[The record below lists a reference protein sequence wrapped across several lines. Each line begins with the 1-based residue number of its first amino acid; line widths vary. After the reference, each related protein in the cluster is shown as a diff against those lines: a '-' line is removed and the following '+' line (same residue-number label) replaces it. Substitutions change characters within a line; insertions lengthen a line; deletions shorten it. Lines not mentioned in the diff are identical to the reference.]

1 MDDKIAREAIELVR
15 KRLEERNIEVPKIMV
30 IGYGG
35 IGGLPGFT
43 DLERMERE
51 SQASFLE
58 LESYAREMEHE
69 HPIGNNFMPR
79 SSRQEVTHGKTNS
92 WPTPKRRGRK

>member
-15 KRLEERNIEVPKIMV
+15 KRLEERNIEVPKIML

-35 IGGLPGFT
+35 IARFPGIV
-43 DLERMERE
+43 DIERMEQE
-51 SQASFLE
+51 SRASFLE

>member
-1 MDDKIAREAIELVR
+1 MDDKTMRDALEIVRERLAEHDIDITKVAIL
-15 KRLEERNIEVPKIMV
+15 
-30 IGYGG
+30 GG
-35 IGGLPGFT
+35 AGFT
-43 DLERMERE
+43 LPSFMDISMMELE

>member
-1 MDDKIAREAIELVR
+1 MDDKTLRDALEIVRE
-15 KRLEERNIEVPKIMV
+15 RLKERNIEVPKIMLV
-30 IGYGG
+30 GYGG
-35 IGGLPGFT
+35 ASVGYNLPNFME
-43 DLERMERE
+43 LESR
-51 SQASFLE
+51 ANFLE

-69 HPIGNNFMPR
+69 HPIGNNFRPR

>member
-1 MDDKIAREAIELVR
+1 MDDKITLEAIELVR
-15 KRLEERNIEVPKIMV
+15 KRLEERNVEVPKIMLV
-30 IGYGG
+30 GYGG
-35 IGGLPGFT
+35 IGGFPSFT

-51 SQASFLE
+51 SQA
-58 LESYAREMEHE
+58 RKMEHE

-92 WPTPKRRGRK
+92 WPTPKCRGRK

>member
-1 MDDKIAREAIELVR
+1 MDDKIAQEAIELVR
-15 KRLEERNIEVPKIMV
+15 KRLEERNVEVPKIMV

-35 IGGLPGFT
+35 IGGLPGFA
-43 DLERMERE
+43 DLERVELE
-51 SQASFLE
+51 SRASILE

-69 HPIGNNFMPR
+69 HPMGNNFRPR

>member
-1 MDDKIAREAIELVR
+1 MDDKTMLDALKIVRE
-15 KRLEERNIEVPKIMV
+15 RLEERNIEVPKIML

-35 IGGLPGFT
+35 IGRFPGII
-43 DLERMERE
+43 DIEKMEQE
-51 SQASFLE
+51 SRASFLE